1 LTPVRRRLSGGALA
15 QYLAA
20 DYPQD
25 LQFGIDLSDRQAF
38 SITCVIVI
46 WIFGAIGTLFGLR
59 FTRRGPRVRFLLAP
73 PTRLSHGATEA
84 RLAEVAKVK
93 KSRTGQMRIRR
104 LRQNAG
110 FLSVLRHPSLPQAS
124 EISGFKKGAYGPHP
138 EIRGHPEISDGLQ
151 AGVLE

>member
-46 WIFGAIGTLFGLR
+46 GIFGAIGTFVR
-59 FTRRGPRVRFLLAP
+59 TEIYARG
-73 PTRLSHGATEA
+73 TE
-84 RLAEVAKVK
+84 
-93 KSRTGQMRIRR
+93 G
-104 LRQNAG
+104 
-110 FLSVLRHPSLPQAS
+110 SLPA
-124 EISGFKKGAYGPHP
+124 
-138 EIRGHPEISDGLQ
+138 RSDNPS
-151 AGVLE
+151 V